1 MRENIKNKLLSYHK
15 FVWKKRR
22 NIQKD
27 FQTLTPTQTDNA
39 MAKYVLKETQQYM
52 KHNIEYHRL
61 KNTNSTK

>member
-27 FQTLTPTQTDNA
+27 FQTLTSTQTDNA